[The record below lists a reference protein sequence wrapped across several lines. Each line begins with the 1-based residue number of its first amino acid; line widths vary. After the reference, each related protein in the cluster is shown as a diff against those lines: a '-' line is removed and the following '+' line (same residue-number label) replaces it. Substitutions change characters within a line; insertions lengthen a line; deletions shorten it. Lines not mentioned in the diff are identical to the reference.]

1 MPTRFVACRPSAQRG
16 IVLIV
21 VLIMLVIV
29 TLVVVS
35 SVRSTTLD
43 ERMAGNSRDR
53 DKALQAA
60 EAVVRQCLTWVT
72 AGTYPGA
79 ILTPVA
85 AGSPANWDVDGNWAV
100 DSNNSRGV
108 EIAPGG
114 YAAAGLAAD
123 PRCMVEQL
131 NAARSYRVTGRA
143 VGGSAASVVVLQATY
158 STE

>member
-1 MPTRFVACRPSAQRG
+1 MRTRSKACRCSEQRG
-16 IVLIV
+16 VVLVV
-21 VLIMLVIV
+21 VLIMLVLV

-35 SVRSTTLD
+35 SVRSTTMD
-43 ERMAGNSRDR
+43 EKMAGNSRDR

-60 EAVVRQCLTWVT
+60 EAVVRQCLTWVG

-85 AGSPANWDVDGNWAV
+85 AGSPAHWDI
-100 DSNNSRGV
+100 DSNWTSDSSNSRAF
-108 EIAPGG
+108 EITTGG
-114 YAAAGLAAD
+114 HAAAGLAAD

-131 NAARSYRVTGRA
+131 NAAGSYRVTGRA
-143 VGGSAASVVVLQATY
+143 VGGSTDSVVILQATY